1 MGVVFGKIN
10 FERPAYTVLRT
21 AADGA
26 YEVRRYGQSIAAEV
40 RSADWAEELTVDEFS
55 TVGFRTLARYIGVFT
70 TPQNVAAGG
79 GAGGAGEKV
88 AMTAPVVMGGGKPE
102 RVAITSPVVMGGGK
116 PERVAMTSPVVMG
129 GGKPE
134 RVAMTSPVVMG
145 GDGTAGGDGPVDSDG
160 GGYTMRFL
168 LPAKYAAVS
177 DAPVPT
183 DSKVHLT
190 TVAPHTVGVRRY
202 SGNSSLATCGDE
214 VKALHAA
221 LARDGVNTTGRWTFQ
236 GYNPPFCLPSA
247 KTNEIH
253 VPVDVAA

>member
-102 RVAITSPVVMGGGK
+102 RVA
-116 PERVAMTSPVVMG
+116 MTSPVVMG

-134 RVAMTSPVVMG
+134 RVAMTSPVVMD
-145 GDGTAGGDGPVDSDG
+145 GDDTAGGDGSVGSDG
-160 GGYTMRFL
+160 GGYTMTFL

-183 DSKVHLT
+183 DSKVRLT